1 MNKTIR
7 FYAAC
12 VASIPLSAI
21 AADLKSP
28 PSPEQISTLEVV
40 RQDQRLHELKQQL
53 LEQNIQLTPKP
64 AKDHQSLQSIVVAE
78 SPCFKI
84 NQLSLDIT
92 NNQDQRYSPKDF
104 DFVIKALSDP
114 KKGILGQCIGT
125 QSLQNL
131 VKFAQNEVLKKGYL
145 TTQVIAPQQDL
156 NTGILELQLEL
167 GRLHQFIQKDA
178 EPSKLELSAALPFK
192 ENDVLNLRQF
202 DQGLENLKRATNRRL
217 DLQIVPTND
226 EHHEHRGYSDVLIS
240 AEPLQKL
247 NFNIGLDDSG
257 TKSTGKYI
265 GNVGIGVNSPFHLN
279 DAFNLNFSHSLDN
292 LHRDRNQNF
301 FASYQLPFRNY
312 DVSVSFNQSEYEQY
326 VAGYN
331 QPILYSG
338 KNQQSNLTVSRL
350 LSRGSHYKTSVY
362 SKIYHK
368 RSQNFI
374 DDIEVGVQR
383 RQTSGWN
390 AGLQHRQYVGAGTVD
405 VGLDYRHG
413 TGAFNA
419 KLAAEEQ
426 IRDINGE
433 QRPAEGYSRAPLW
446 SADLRLNYPLLI
458 LDHPAQYRLNW
469 KGQYAPKILVPQ
481 DRFYIGGRYSVRGF
495 DGDVMLSGDNGHYL
509 QQEMSFGTAIPNT
522 QFYLGIDQGWV
533 NGRNSIAGKRHLI
546 GSVFGLRSYSR
557 GVYLDAFA
565 GHGLV
570 APKTL
575 AKDWVTGFSLSYSY

>member
-1 MNKTIR
+1 MRKIKHLTVISVT
-7 FYAAC
+7 F
-12 VASIPLSAI
+12 IPFFSF

-28 PSPEQISTLEVV
+28 PNVDQVSTLEVI
-40 RQDQRLHELKQQL
+40 RQDQRLNELKQHL
-53 LEQNIQLTPKP
+53 LDQNIQLKPK
-64 AKDHQSLQSIVVAE
+64 QVLNQQTLQQIVVNE
-78 SPCFKI
+78 KPCFKI
-84 NQLSLDIT
+84 DQLHLSLL
-92 NNQDQRYSPKDF
+92 NNRDQQYSAKDF
-104 DFVIKALSDP
+104 QFVIKELSDP
-114 KKGILGQCIGT
+114 KKGVLGQCIGT

-131 VKFAQNEVLKKGYL
+131 VRFAQNEVLKKGYL
-145 TTQVIAPQQDL
+145 TTQVIAPEQDL
-156 NTGILELQLEL
+156 TTGVLELQLEL

-217 DLQIVPTND
+217 DFQIVPTTD
-226 EHHEHRGYSDVLIS
+226 ERHGYSDVLIS

-265 GNVGIGVNSPFHLN
+265 GNVGIGINSPFHLN

-292 LHRDRNQNF
+292 LHRDRNQNY

-312 DVSVSFNQSEYEQY
+312 DVSISFNQSEYEQY

-331 QPILYSG
+331 APLLYSG
-338 KNQQSNLTVSRL
+338 KNQQSNLTLSRL

-509 QQEMSFGTAIPNT
+509 QQEMSFGTVIPNT

-533 NGRNSIAGKRHLI
+533 NGRNSIVGKRHLL